1 MQIFSKINS
10 FKTRI
15 AAGFLGF
22 ILIASVIAPM
32 PAKAGVDSAILTI
45 KDFAWEIVKGVL
57 VVAQKKML
65 DGFTNQTIK
74 WIKGG
79 AKGQPGFV
87 QNFGGF
93 LEDAVDQAVGQVLT
107 DEIGRDLCSPFQVE
121 LKIMLLPE
129 REFGEKVKCSLSDIV
144 ENIEDFTRDFRNGG
158 WQAWLKIQEP
168 QNNIY
173 GAYFLTVDAM
183 KKKAEQARSS
193 AKTEVVSSGG
203 FLGSKKC
210 GVYDSAGNA
219 LVSGAVSESDADAI
233 IAGYEHQDR

>member
-15 AAGFLGF
+15 AAGVLGF

-129 REFGEKVKCSLSDIV
+129 RPFVSKVKCTLRGRGGYPQDSP
-144 ENIEDFTRDFRNGG
+144 RGRRNGG
-158 WQAWLKIQEP
+158 WQA
-168 QNNIY
+168 
-173 GAYFLTVDAM
+173 
-183 KKKAEQARSS
+183 
-193 AKTEVVSSGG
+193 
-203 FLGSKKC
+203 
-210 GVYDSAGNA
+210 
-219 LVSGAVSESDADAI
+219 
-233 IAGYEHQDR
+233 